1 MKMQVKDLVE
11 VTLATMPVRVERD
24 NILLIEVCNLF
35 YNGECMLPRVIM
47 EKEIVTFYSSGR
59 PEAVKPCSQERF
71 RRFCPI

>member
-47 EKEIVTFYSSGR
+47 EKEVECVSLYIFQDDMGLLIDVR
-59 PEAVKPCSQERF
+59 
-71 RRFCPI
+71 